1 MVRHACKLRAWEAE
15 AGRPCKL
22 EASLFYIGNS
32 RPAGLQ
38 SKTLNKTKMYVV
50 NRNST
55 KYVVFVHFTQFS
67 TFEED
72 IRERRNEEGVR

>member
-1 MVRHACKLRAWEAE
+1 MVRHACKLSAWEAE

-38 SKTLNKTKMYVV
+38 SKTLNKTKQKIQKCMW
-50 NRNST
+50 
-55 KYVVFVHFTQFS
+55 
-67 TFEED
+67 
-72 IRERRNEEGVR
+72 